1 MIGDRR
7 DHIDAAALGRQ
18 PDNRRLPLG
27 AKPRI
32 YKQILQCRF
41 LAGIKN
47 TLASMPAA
55 TLARLDRLNAA
66 PHILIPDGAGMCDRD
81 ANGLSGFFGV
91 DEGPP
96 APQYDA
102 NGLSG
107 FFVRKTTFAKPDN
120 LLAQFV
126 LGLLIM
132 CSCIYLFHT
141 EKTHPYTSTVLLP
154 FLIT

>member
-7 DHIDAAALGRQ
+7 DHINAAALGRQ

-81 ANGLSGFFGV
+81 ANGLSGFF
-91 DEGPP
+91 
-96 APQYDA
+96 
-102 NGLSG
+102 
-107 FFVRKTTFAKPDN
+107 VRKTTFAKPDN